1 MAYQFVGAK
10 ADPLARK
17 GLSEVKSQLADLL
30 NQMTIKSN
38 HVFADTT
45 TRDDY
50 FSANPDE
57 LKDGLIIVV
66 GTEFQKRIEDT
77 WITVT
82 SVVSTLHE
90 ALTEEDEDWEVE

>member
-1 MAYQFVGAK
+1 MDTVTYALLNGK
-10 ADPLARK
+10 LA
-17 GLSEVKSQLADLL
+17 EIT

-77 WITVT
+77 WTSIT

-90 ALTEEDEDWEVE
+90 AMTEEDEDWEVE

>member
-1 MAYQFVGAK
+1 MPEFDPISYSK
-10 ADPLARK
+10 ARQAVVQM
-17 GLSEVKSQLADLL
+17 EDLL

-77 WITVT
+77 WTSIT

-90 ALTEEDEDWEVE
+90 AMTEEDEDWEVE

>member
-1 MAYQFVGAK
+1 MPEFDPVSYSK
-10 ADPLARK
+10 ARQA
-17 GLSEVKSQLADLL
+17 VVQMADLL

-77 WITVT
+77 WTSIT

-90 ALTEEDEDWEVE
+90 AMTEEDEDWEVE